1 MQTME
6 ENPPDA
12 AAAVPERMSSF
23 HPYPGSRRGT
33 CMSIRPGST
42 HFPPASIT
50 RPSNFPGAPA
60 PGRISMIFPSAMT
73 MLPVSSFPDPGS
85 IKRPPS
91 MSSIV
96 SSREKIEERHGDGDT
111 GLYLVQYDRL
121 RAVGQFVGQ
130 FHSSIDRPRGHD
142 HAVLFRQG
150 KNSAVQAIRTGILP
164 NRREIRGFLPLELD
178 PEHHHDIGVPDRLP
192 DVVRHVGPSP
202 RHFPGA

>member
-1 MQTME
+1 MQTTE
-6 ENPPDA
+6 ENPPAA

-23 HPYPGSRRGT
+23 HSYPGSRRWT

-50 RPSNFPGAPA
+50 RP
-60 PGRISMIFPSAMT
+60 
-73 MLPVSSFPDPGS
+73 
-85 IKRPPS
+85 PS

-96 SSREKIEERHGDGDT
+96 LSSREKIEERHADGDT

-130 FHSSIDRPRGHD
+130 FHSPIDRPRVHD
-142 HAVLFRQG
+142 HGILFRQG
-150 KNSAVQAIRTGILP
+150 KNSAVQTVRAGILP

-202 RHFPGA
+202 RHFPREEGGRAAEPKIRPHPAKGMEVGTDDSAVENIPYY